1 MADEELH
8 QQIETL
14 AHEEHELL
22 TARGHGDVSPEQ
34 LARLK
39 EIELALDRT
48 WDLLRQRDARRNAGL
63 DPDQAQQ
70 RAAGEVEGYLQ

>member
-1 MADEELH
+1 MADAELH
-8 QQIETL
+8 HQIDEL
-14 AHEEHELL
+14 AKEEHTLL

-63 DPDQAQQ
+63 DPNVAQE
-70 RAAGEVEGYLQ
+70 RPAEEVEGYLQ

>member
-1 MADEELH
+1 MADAELH
-8 QQIETL
+8 SQIDAL
-14 AHEEHELL
+14 ANEEHELL

-39 EIELALDRT
+39 ELELALDRT

-63 DPDQAQQ
+63 DPDVVKERPAE
-70 RAAGEVEGYLQ
+70 EVEGYLQ